1 MTTQVAASGPA
12 AQRLDLRR
20 RLKAAAGRI
29 LRVVMVVIGI
39 TMVSFMLLHIVP
51 GDPARIAL
59 GPRASAAAIA
69 ALRQRWGLNRP
80 LPVQYLDYLGRLL
93 HGDLGVS
100 ITYQVPVRPLI
111 VQALPVTLLMLAV
124 GLVFAIGLALPLA
137 LFAATRPGSTWDH
150 LVRGVP
156 LLGLGMPPFWV
167 AYMLLIALA
176 IKLRLFPSGGYGTS
190 FADHLVSLVLPG
202 LTIAVAT
209 APVLVRSLRAAL
221 VEAMT
226 SDFANAARSRGLS
239 YRRVLFRH
247 VLRNCLVPLIS
258 TTAVMSGYLLGSTT
272 VIELM
277 FDLPGIGRLLL
288 SGIANRDFDL
298 VQSVALCY
306 AVVVIVL
313 NVCVDLAYTA
323 LDPRV
328 RFGE

>member
-1 MTTQVAASGPA
+1 MSAPAVTSGPA
-12 AQRLDLRR
+12 AERLDPRR
-20 RLKAAAGRI
+20 RLGDLGRRL
-29 LRVVMVVIGI
+29 LRITVVLAGI
-39 TMVSFMLLHIVP
+39 TVVSFLLLHIVP

-59 GPRASAAAIA
+59 GPRASAASIL
-69 ALRQRWGLNRP
+69 ALRHRWGLDRP
-80 LPVQYLDYLGRLL
+80 LPVQYVEYVSRLL
-93 HGDLGVS
+93 HGDFGMS

-111 VQALPVTLLMLAV
+111 AQALPVTLLMLLV
-124 GLVFAIGLALPLA
+124 GLVFAVAMALPLA
-137 LFAATRPGSTWDH
+137 LFAATRAGSSWDH
-150 LVRGVP
+150 AVRGIP

-176 IKLRLFPSGGYGTS
+176 IKLRIFPSGGYGTT
-190 FADHLVSLVLPG
+190 FADHMVSLVLPG

-221 VEAMT
+221 IEAMN
-226 SDFANAARSRGLS
+226 SDFATAARSRGLS
-239 YRRVLFRH
+239 DARVLIRH
-247 VLRNCLVPLIS
+247 VLRNCLVPLVS

-306 AVVVIVL
+306 ALLVIAL
-313 NVCVDLAYTA
+313 NMGVDLAYSA

-328 RFGE
+328 RLSR